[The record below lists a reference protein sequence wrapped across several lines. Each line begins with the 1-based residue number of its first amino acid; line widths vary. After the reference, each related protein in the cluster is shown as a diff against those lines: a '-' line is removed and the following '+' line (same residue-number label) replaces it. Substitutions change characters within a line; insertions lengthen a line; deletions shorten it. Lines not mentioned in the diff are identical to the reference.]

1 MQAQTLNINI
11 DFKQLL
17 NIIRQC
23 DIKQKIKIAETLDKE
38 TYAVRF
44 KQLISEL
51 SENDLTMNE
60 ITKEVETVRSKRYAG
75 K

>member
-1 MQAQTLNINI
+1 MQTQTLNINI

-23 DIKQKIKIAETLDKE
+23 DMTQKIKIAETLEKE

-44 KQLISEL
+44 KQLLFEL
-51 SENDLTMNE
+51 SDNDLTMDE

>member
-1 MQAQTLNINI
+1 MQTQTLNINI

-17 NIIRQC
+17 NIIGQC
-23 DIKQKIKIAETLDKE
+23 DITQKIKIAEALEKE

-44 KQLISEL
+44 KQLLSEL
-51 SENDLTMNE
+51 SKNDLTLDE